1 MEMFDAAIKQYDAA
15 IEAIKLF
22 FQNIDW
28 LEIGLATNDT
38 MLMLGGSLLFTVLLG
53 LPLGVLLFLC
63 SPRQLLENR
72 GLYAV
77 LSVMVNILRS
87 LPFIILL
94 IVMIPFTVLI
104 TGTSLGVAGAIPPLV
119 VGATPF
125 FARLVETA
133 LREVDRGIIE
143 ATQSMGATTRQ
154 IIMNALLPEARP
166 GIFAAI
172 TVTAITLVSYT
183 AMAGVVGAGGLGD
196 LAIRF
201 GYQRFQTDV
210 MIVTV
215 VLLLILVQVL
225 QMVGDRL
232 VVHFSRK

>member
-1 MEMFDAAIKQYDAA
+1 MD
-15 IEAIKLF
+15 F
-22 FQNIDW
+22 FETMSFANIDW
-28 LEIGLATNDT
+28 YEIWLASVDT
-38 MLMLGGSLLFTVLLG
+38 FWMLGGSLLFTVVLG
-53 LPLGVLLFLC
+53 LPLGVLLFLTG
-63 SPRQLLENR
+63 PRQMFEQKAVYTLLS
-72 GLYAV
+72 LV
-77 LSVMVNILRS
+77 VNILRS

-94 IVMIPFTVLI
+94 IVMIPLTVLI

-133 LREVDRGIIE
+133 LREVDKGIIE
-143 ATQSMGATTRQ
+143 ATQAMGASTRQ
-154 IIMNALLPEARP
+154 IIWNALLPEARP
-166 GIFAAI
+166 GIIAAI
-172 TVTAITLVSYT
+172 PVTAITLVSYT

-210 MIVTV
+210 MVVTV
-215 VLLLILVQVL
+215 VMLLILVQIL
-225 QMVGDRL
+225 QTVGDKL

>member
-1 MEMFDAAIKQYDAA
+1 MEDLIS
-15 IEAIKLF
+15 F
-22 FQNIDW
+22 FTNIDW
-28 LEIGLATNDT
+28 YEIWLATGDT
-38 MLMLGGSLLFTVLLG
+38 LLMLGGSLLFTVLLG

-77 LSVMVNILRS
+77 LSLAVNILRS